1 MTIANAMVKS
11 KRIMNLPAAIPTNHH
26 QKLPPKSA
34 EPATARSAQTAILY
48 LVFIAVIFLSF
59 MRILEV
65 RELSFIFLSAFC
77 ESDIFFMRLSV
88 GSVVFVS
95 GAFKRCRV

>member
-1 MTIANAMVKS
+1 
-11 KRIMNLPAAIPTNHH
+11 MNLPAAIPTNHH

-34 EPATARSAQTAILY
+34 ELATATSAKTAILY
-48 LVFIAVIFLSF
+48 LVFIAVVFLSF

-65 RELSFIFLSAFC
+65 RELSFIFLSATC